1 MLTGIDHVIIG
12 VNDLEQATAIFSQKI
27 GLTPSG
33 GGKHPTGGTS
43 NRIIVIGDTYLELIT
58 MHAPE
63 EAQQSMRERLAQ
75 GDGYLNCVFTSN
87 DIAADSEA
95 MRQRHI
101 TVIGPGEGKLTAP
114 DGRSRSWTRIDIE
127 RRDLTQRHPFI
138 IQHDSAGEERRFKLA
153 GWHTPPEHP
162 LGAVRVISTTIAV
175 PDLIEATARFRR
187 IYDLTSSDVAAGTG
201 QDWNARISAFLL
213 GESGQSIELAMPM
226 DSSMREGQFPEPG
239 ALEHYLRKFG
249 EGLCRMTL
257 GVKNIAAARHYLDTQ
272 KVAYTFYEEPQVE
285 LWIHPDQ
292 ACGAAIVLREI

>member
-12 VNDLEQATAIFSQKI
+12 VNNLEQATTIFSQKL

-63 EAQQSMRERLAQ
+63 EAQHSMRERLAK
-75 GDGYLNCVFTSN
+75 GDGYLNCVFTSDN
-87 DIAADSEA
+87 IAADSEA

-101 TVIGPGEGKLTAP
+101 TVVGPNEGQLIEA

-138 IQHDSAGEERRFKLA
+138 IQHDSTGEERRFKLA
-153 GWHTPPEHP
+153 GWSTPPEHP
-162 LGAVRVISTTIAV
+162 LGAVKVISTTIAV
-175 PDLIEATARFRR
+175 PDLIEATARFRH
-187 IYDLTSSDVAAGTG
+187 IYDLTTSDVAAGTG
-201 QDWNARISAFLL
+201 QHWNARISAFLL

-226 DSSMREGQFPEPG
+226 DASLREGQFPEPG
-239 ALEHYLRKFG
+239 ALEHYLQQFG
-249 EGLCRMTL
+249 ESLCRMTL
-257 GVKNIAAARHYLDTQ
+257 GVKDMTAAQRYLDTQ
-272 KVAYTFYEEPQVE
+272 QVVYTFFEEPRAE

-292 ACGAAIVLREI
+292 ACGAAIVLSGI

>member
-12 VNDLEQATAIFSQKI
+12 VNNLEQATTTFSQKL

-63 EAQQSMRERLAQ
+63 EAQPSMRERLAK
-75 GDGYLNCVFTSN
+75 GDGYLNCAFASDTIV
-87 DIAADSEA
+87 ADSEA

-101 TVIGPGEGKLTAP
+101 TIIGPHKGKLIEA

-127 RRDLTQRHPFI
+127 RHDLTQRHPFI

-153 GWHTPPEHP
+153 GWRTPPRHP
-162 LGAVRVISTTIAV
+162 LSATKVISATIAV

-187 IYDLTSSDVAAGTG
+187 IYNLIASDVAAGTG
-201 QDWNARISAFLL
+201 QRWNARISAFLL
-213 GESGQSIELAMPM
+213 GESGQSLELAMPM
-226 DSSMREGQFPEPG
+226 DSSLREGQFPEPG
-239 ALEHYLRKFG
+239 ALEHYLRQFG
-249 EGLCRMTL
+249 ESLCRMTL
-257 GVKNIAAARHYLDTQ
+257 GVENMTAARRYLDTQ
-272 KVAYTFYEEPQVE
+272 QVAYTSFEESHTE
-285 LWIHPDQ
+285 LWIHPNQ

>member
-12 VNDLEQATAIFSQKI
+12 VNNLEQATTTFSQKL

-33 GGKHPTGGTS
+33 GGKHPTGGTA

-58 MHAPE
+58 MYAPE
-63 EAQQSMRERLAQ
+63 EAQQSMRERLAK
-75 GDGYLNCVFTSN
+75 GDGYLNCVFASDN
-87 DIAADSEA
+87 IAADSEA
-95 MRQRHI
+95 MRQRNVTI
-101 TVIGPGEGKLTAP
+101 IGPNEGKLIEA
-114 DGRSRSWTRIDIE
+114 DGRSRSWTRVDIE

-138 IQHDSAGEERRFKLA
+138 IQHDSTGEERRFKLA
-153 GWHTPPEHP
+153 GWRTPPEHP
-162 LGAVRVISTTIAV
+162 LGAVKVISTTIAV

-187 IYDLTSSDVAAGTG
+187 IYDLTASDVAAGTG
-201 QDWNARISAFLL
+201 QHWNARISAFLL

-226 DSSMREGQFPEPG
+226 DSSLREGQFPEPG
-239 ALEHYLRKFG
+239 ALEHYLRQFG

-257 GVKNIAAARHYLDTQ
+257 GVENMTVARRYLDTQ
-272 KVAYTFYEEPQVE
+272 LAAYAFFEGPQAE